1 MAKLPSPVL
10 KEFLKGNHVM
20 RHRQGIWNGTWSDM
34 FIESTFMRYGHGP
47 GGIIGIKLSPNTLKR
62 WALSLHI
69 CSTVKQNLIAAV
81 NGEDLKVITK
91 HKEEGQTRILTDATD
106 RKKIREKLLTC
117 IDPFDPSNP
126 DMGIVNIVSGRVAE
140 LSVNVEQSA
149 KLGSTMM
156 SEFLKSWPE
165 GFNKTISTPIVTMSM
180 GKKHVK
186 VDKVPVY
193 DPSVIYLRILGLQK
207 ARDIN
212 LKEVMKYE
220 LAAIPPSI
228 FDEKTGEM
236 RLIQSKSCL
245 KSQLQVEIPWTS
257 SYNYDVTLLD
267 GCAFLWIVSWP
278 AKGTVRDYIKNSC
291 LLFSHI

>member
-47 GGIIGIKLSPNTLKR
+47 GGIIGITLSPNTLKR

-81 NGEDLKVITK
+81 NGENHKVITK
-91 HKEEGQTRILTDATD
+91 HKEEGQARILADSSD
-106 RKKIREKLLTC
+106 RAKIREKLSTC
-117 IDPFDPSNP
+117 VDPFNLRSLET
-126 DMGIVNIVSGRVAE
+126 GILNIVSSRVAE
-140 LSVNVEQSA
+140 KSVNIDQSVE
-149 KLGSTMM
+149 LGSKMM
-156 SEFLKSWPE
+156 SDFLKSWPE
-165 GFNKTISTPIVTMSM
+165 GFNKTISKPVVTMSM
-180 GKKHVK
+180 GKKHIK
-186 VDKVPVY
+186 VDKVAVY

-220 LAAIPPSI
+220 LAAVPPSI
-228 FDEKTGEM
+228 FDDKTGEM
-236 RLIQSKSCL
+236 RLTPSKSCL
-245 KSQLQVEIPWTS
+245 KSLLQVEIP
-257 SYNYDVTLLD
+257 
-267 GCAFLWIVSWP
+267 
-278 AKGTVRDYIKNSC
+278 
-291 LLFSHI
+291 